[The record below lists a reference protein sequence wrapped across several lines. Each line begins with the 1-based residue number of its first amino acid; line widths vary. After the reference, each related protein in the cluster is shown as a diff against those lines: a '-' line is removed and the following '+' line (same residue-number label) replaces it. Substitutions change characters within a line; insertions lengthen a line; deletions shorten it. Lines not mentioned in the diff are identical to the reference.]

1 MNSFSFLNSYRNQ
14 LILILSLTLVF
25 IFAFGFYVYSAAIDL
40 EAKTHKTILTQE
52 DISLLENTVHSIA
65 NASFAFIAITFAFI
79 SSALIY
85 IVVTLN
91 YYLGQVLKGLKEIDS
106 GKLDYKI
113 PLDAKNEFGTIAQ
126 FLNNAML
133 HLSFTQKQLID
144 SKASIEH
151 EVTVRS
157 KELQAE
163 RNKLLVVLAGITDS
177 VIALDLDRNIVLF
190 NKNAEELTGFKA
202 EQVLGK
208 NISQVIEFFENN
220 SSAPIQTFAP
230 KKAKGYEGIV
240 FIKENI
246 KMVSARYVEAWV
258 RLNVSQILEGDDV
271 NLGNILTIHDR
282 TREQELEEMKIDFV
296 SMAAH
301 ELRTPLT
308 SIKGYLSVFIN
319 ENKGKFADDQKMLL
333 NRIAI
338 SSDQLSGLVENIL
351 SVSRIERGG
360 YTINTEPM
368 DWILFVDS
376 IVNQFKLRAQEKS
389 ISIQFIQP
397 TEMIPKVRADKLRIV
412 EVLNNLI
419 ANAITYTPEGG
430 SVTIWTEQLDNKVI
444 THVKDTGRG
453 ISKEALPHLFTKF
466 FRVAGK
472 LSGGSK
478 GTGLGLYISKAIV
491 ELHGGTVWVESQTN
505 IGSIFSFSLPVIEN

>member
-1 MNSFSFLNSYRNQ
+1 MFSFLNSYRNQ
-14 LILILSLTLVF
+14 LILILSVTLVL
-25 IFAFGFYVYSAAIDL
+25 IFCYGFYIYSTAIGL
-40 EAKTHKTILTQE
+40 ETVTHEKSTITNS
-52 DISLLENTVHSIA
+52 DIDILEKGIHDMA
-65 NASFAFIAITFAFI
+65 NASFGFIAITFAII
-79 SSALIY
+79 SSSLLY
-85 IVVTLN
+85 VVITLN
-91 YYLGQVLKGLKEIDS
+91 YFLGQLLRGLKEIDS

-113 PLDAKNEFGTIAQ
+113 PLEAKNEFGTIAQ
-126 FLNNAML
+126 FLNNAMV

-144 SKASIEH
+144 SKASIEN
-151 EVTVRS
+151 EVTVRT

-163 RNKLLVVLAGITDS
+163 RNKLSVIVAGITDS
-177 VIALDLDRNIVLF
+177 VIALDLDRNVVLF
-190 NKNAEELTGFKA
+190 NKNAEELTGFKSD
-202 EQVLGK
+202 QVLGK

-220 SSAPIQTFAP
+220 SSVTLQAFAP

-240 FIKENI
+240 FMKDNI
-246 KMVSARYVEAWV
+246 KLVSARYIESWV
-258 RLNVSQILEGDDV
+258 RLTVSQILEGDDV

-368 DWILFVDS
+368 DWVVFVDS

-389 ISIQFIQP
+389 ITIQFIQP
-397 TEMIPKVRADKLRIV
+397 TEMIPNVRADKLRIV

-419 ANAITYTPEGG
+419 ANAISYTPEGG
-430 SVTIWTEQLDNKVI
+430 SVTVWTEQLDNKVI

-505 IGSIFSFSLPVIEN
+505 IGSIFSFSLPIMED